1 MCDQTPI
8 MPRKSRKEE
17 GGLWIH
23 QGRGW
28 VAVDVGVGWVKKTTE
43 SDRKRLRKYQ
53 NKHART

>member
-1 MCDQTPI
+1 